1 MKHIK
6 KTITVF
12 LSCAICFQASQACY
26 ANSTNDVEKAPEMD
40 SINLEQDFTLE
51 SGEKVSSKM
60 IALNDEYSSII
71 DNLDESEY
79 GGLYLDGDVL
89 HIKPVESNST
99 KREINGLNE
108 KKLSSSNNIN
118 IVIDDVAKYTYKELE
133 EAKDK
138 VFDAADDLE
147 IVSAGISN
155 KNNAIV
161 IGAEDWNEEKKEAVI
176 KTAGIENVIFE
187 TQEIQNSDSDNTKDT
202 KYNLSSNYNAKATYD
217 IYVGDDIE
225 NSSMSGATAHSTLG
239 ACAII
244 DGKEGYI
251 TSGHYNEI
259 GDIFYSYSRRLGV
272 VSKVNY
278 GGSVDA
284 AFIEKDSSSKYPLTD
299 DLRLSNSL
307 TRTGRLTTSGRPVLE
322 GAVICWGFGSGYRVA
337 IVEDTSYSWKINGT
351 RFKNLIRTD
360 LGSEP
365 GDSGGPVVIYKGND
379 RYSLVGIWKGDDG
392 YGHGIATRWDSIE
405 DLWDAELY

>member
-26 ANSTNDVEKAPEMD
+26 ANSTQNVETQTDEID
-40 SINLEQDFTLE
+40 CINSVQDLDLE
-51 SGEKVSSKM
+51 SMEAVTSKM
-60 IALNDEYSSII
+60 IALNDEYSSVI

-89 HIKPVESNST
+89 HIKPVESNNS
-99 KREINGLNE
+99 KKEINEIEANMLR
-108 KKLSSSNNIN
+108 SSNNIN
-118 IVIDDVAKYTYKELE
+118 LVIDDVAKYTYKELE

-161 IGAEDWNEEKKEAVI
+161 IGAEEWDEEKKQLVI
-176 KTAGIENVIFE
+176 KTAGLDNIIFE
-187 TQEIQNSDSDNTKDT
+187 TREVESSTSDNASDVKF
-202 KYNLSSNYNAKATYD
+202 NVNSNYKATATND
-217 IYVGDDIE
+217 IYVGDQIINYD
-225 NSSMSGATAHSTLG
+225 NGKFSTLG

-244 DGKEGYI
+244 DGREGYI
-251 TSGHYNEI
+251 STGHNNEL
-259 GDIFYSYSRRLGV
+259 GDVFKLYGERLGV
-272 VSKVNY
+272 VTELKY

-284 AFIEKDSSSKYPLTD
+284 AFIEKDSRSEYPLTD
-299 DLRLSNSL
+299 DLRLSNPPY
-307 TRTGRLTTSGRPVLE
+307 RTGRLTSSTSLVLE
-322 GAVICWGFGSGYRVA
+322 GAVICWGFGSGYRIA
-337 IVEDTSYSWKINGT
+337 IVEDTSYSFRINGT
-351 RFKNLIRTD
+351 KFKNLIRMD
-360 LGSEP
+360 LEGEL
-365 GDSGGPVVIYKGND
+365 GDSGGPIVTYKGND
-379 RYSLVGIWKGDDG
+379 KYSLVGIFKGSDG
-392 YGHGIATRWDSIE
+392 YGYGVATRWDSIE

>member
-6 KTITVF
+6 KTISVF

-26 ANSTNDVEKAPEMD
+26 ASSTNDVEKVLEID

-138 VFDAADDLE
+138 VFNAADDLD

-161 IGAEDWNEEKKEAVI
+161 IGAEDWDEEKKEAVI
-176 KTAGIENVIFE
+176 KTSGIENVLFE
-187 TQEIQNSDSDNTKDT
+187 TQEIQNSGSDTTKDT
-202 KYNLSSNYNAKATYD
+202 KYNLNSTNKAKATYE
-217 IYVGDDIE
+217 IYVV
-225 NSSMSGATAHSTLG
+225 MKL
-239 ACAII
+239 
-244 DGKEGYI
+244 
-251 TSGHYNEI
+251 
-259 GDIFYSYSRRLGV
+259 
-272 VSKVNY
+272 
-278 GGSVDA
+278 
-284 AFIEKDSSSKYPLTD
+284 
-299 DLRLSNSL
+299 
-307 TRTGRLTTSGRPVLE
+307 
-322 GAVICWGFGSGYRVA
+322 
-337 IVEDTSYSWKINGT
+337 
-351 RFKNLIRTD
+351 
-360 LGSEP
+360 
-365 GDSGGPVVIYKGND
+365 
-379 RYSLVGIWKGDDG
+379 
-392 YGHGIATRWDSIE
+392 
-405 DLWDAELY
+405 